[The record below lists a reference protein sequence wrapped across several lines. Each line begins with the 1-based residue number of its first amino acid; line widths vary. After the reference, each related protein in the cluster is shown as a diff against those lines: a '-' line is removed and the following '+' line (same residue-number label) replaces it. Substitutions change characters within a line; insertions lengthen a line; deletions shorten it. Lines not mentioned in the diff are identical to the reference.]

1 MQILKIFKG
10 GTVMEYVT
18 MTLEEAKRVA
28 KKDAIVLIAK
38 QDLERECNVGF
49 TKKKFCECSDFLQD
63 AKTIAKVCDEFAN
76 QLRLFTEKQKDPI
89 NYKAVGTLNTILF
102 HSN

>member
-1 MQILKIFKG
+1 
-10 GTVMEYVT
+10 MEYVT

-49 TKKKFCECSDFLQD
+49 TKKKFCE
-63 AKTIAKVCDEFAN
+63 
-76 QLRLFTEKQKDPI
+76 
-89 NYKAVGTLNTILF
+89 
-102 HSN
+102 